1 MRTSLRQLRMASF
14 LASAFIALR
23 LVYAVVFGGAST
35 PGRQLFSIP
44 ELSLIGPFRHITL
57 FGSVTAEGLL
67 QNVITALPFAAV
79 ILGFGF
85 MASLI
90 RPSQLIN
97 LSRKALFGQKLVM
110 AIAIGW
116 AQLPSLVDAIK
127 RISFATRLRGEKK
140 HRMLIPVLET
150 AAARA
155 LALAT
160 RISIENTKSVAAPML
175 MVEDLQVGNVVVP
188 ELSIKPGQLVVITGP
203 TAAGKTS
210 LLLAISGLAEELGV
224 VTQGSVSAAGSI
236 GYLPQQPRDSI
247 WGPSVKDELPAE
259 SGIGFESM
267 ADLEIQHLSEGEA
280 VRLVLA
286 RELSRKPQILLLD
299 EPYASLDEQM
309 AIKLTKTLR
318 DYLAGGGIAIVV
330 EHRTDYLEALSP
342 QWQQI
347 ADGVLK
353 PGKHQAASL
362 PLARLQPV
370 VGSDLI
376 LDRKISRVFAGQK
389 VLIKDVKLQIS
400 QAQPVSISGPNGSGK
415 TSLLKAITAKN
426 DPSVVAMVPEVVSDF
441 FVTQT
446 LEEELARADRVAGV
460 RQGFTKASF
469 DSICS
474 DLEINVDTH
483 PRDLSHG
490 TQLALAISMQLS
502 HKPKL
507 LLIDE
512 PVKGFDPETKQR
524 VAETLKCVLETGTAI
539 IFATHDSQ
547 FAQDLAHQHLAVENQ
562 CLVPM
567 SGVLR

>member
-85 MASLI
+85 IASLI

-140 HRMLIPVLET
+140 HRMLIPALET

-160 RISIENTKSVAAPML
+160 RISIENTKSVTAPML

-188 ELSIKPGQLVVITGP
+188 ELSLKPGQLVVITGP

-389 VLIKDVKLQIS
+389 LLIKDVKLQIS
-400 QAQPVSISGPNGSGK
+400 QAQAVSISGPNGSGK
-415 TSLLKAITAKN
+415 TSLLKTIAAEN
-426 DPSVVAMVPEVVSDF
+426 EPSVVALVPEVVSDF

-512 PVKGFDPETKQR
+512 PVKGLDPETKQR

-547 FAQDLAHQHLAVENQ
+547 FAQDLAHHHLAVENQ

>member
-389 VLIKDVKLQIS
+389 LLIKDVKLQIS
-400 QAQPVSISGPNGSGK
+400 QAQAVSISGPNGSGK

-562 CLVPM
+562 RLVPM

>member
-1 MRTSLRQLRMASF
+1 MASF

-35 PGRQLFSIP
+35 PGKQLFSIP

-389 VLIKDVKLQIS
+389 LLIKDVKLQIS
-400 QAQPVSISGPNGSGK
+400 QAQAVSISGPNGSGK